1 MRVLVTG
8 TDTGVGKTWVACA
21 LALALGSAGRRVVAL
36 KPIETGCAGT
46 PRDRED
52 GVLLARAT
60 GQPQPSHAM
69 FRLTEQVPP
78 ALASDRSGI
87 TIDFDALISRIERY
101 GSSAEYLLIEG
112 VGGLLAPLTWEWNMV
127 DVARALGACAL
138 VVAVD
143 RLGTINHTLLTLSA
157 LELAG
162 VPCAGV
168 VLTTPDLPDR
178 TTGSNAAAITR
189 LSGVDRVV
197 AAPKSA
203 YPDRSEAMK
212 SVVGWLGRVAAPA
225 V

>member
-1 MRVLVTG
+1 MRLLVTG
-8 TDTGVGKTWVACA
+8 TDAGVGKTWVACA
-21 LALALGSAGRRVVAL
+21 LSLALGSAGRSVIAV
-36 KPIETGCAGT
+36 KPIETGCSGAPG
-46 PRDRED
+46 DRED
-52 GVLLARAT
+52 GVLLAQAT
-60 GQPQPSHAM
+60 GQSQPTHGM
-69 FRLTEQVPP
+69 FRLTEQVSP

-101 GSSAEYLLIEG
+101 GDHADYLLIEG

-168 VLTTPDLPDR
+168 VLTTPELPDQ
-178 TTGSNAAAITR
+178 TTGTNGAAIAR

-197 AAPKSA
+197 AAPRSA
-203 YPDRSEAMK
+203 YPDRSEAMR
-212 SVVGWLGRVAAPA
+212 SVVGWLGRVAVPA

>member
-1 MRVLVTG
+1 VT
-8 TDTGVGKTWVACA
+8 CA
-21 LALALGSAGRRVVAL
+21 LALALGSAGKRVIAV
-36 KPIETGCAGT
+36 KPVETGCSGAPG
-46 PRDRED
+46 DRED
-52 GVLLARAT
+52 GVLLAQST
-60 GQPQPSHAM
+60 GQSQPSHAI

-87 TIDFDALISRIERY
+87 TLDFDALISRIERY
-101 GSSAEYLLIEG
+101 GHNAEYLLVEG
-112 VGGLLAPLTWEWNMV
+112 VGGLLAPITWEWNMV

-143 RLGTINHTLLTLSA
+143 HLGTINHTLLTLSA

-168 VLTTPDLPDR
+168 VLTTPELPDQ
-178 TTGSNAAAITR
+178 TTGTNGGAIAR
-189 LSGVDRVV
+189 LSGVDRIV

-203 YPDRSEAMK
+203 YPDRSEAMRR
-212 SVVGWLGRVAAPA
+212 VVSWLGRVAAPA